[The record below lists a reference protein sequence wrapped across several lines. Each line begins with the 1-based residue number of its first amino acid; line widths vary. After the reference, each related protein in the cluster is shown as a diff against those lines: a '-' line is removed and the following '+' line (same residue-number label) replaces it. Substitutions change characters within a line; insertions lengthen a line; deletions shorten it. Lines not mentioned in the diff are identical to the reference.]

1 VPLLLSL
8 ATNAEDLEAF
18 FVIAA
23 TSIPVQFIA
32 QDILQYQSGTHRL
45 SAFERVGMPIFAC
58 GSIAYVT
65 WHHGLTIGG
74 TYLIFASALLFY
86 GASVGRLRDISTAER
101 VLAGD
106 ALFNTVST
114 LLAVTAAMLLKSD
127 PKLGL
132 AVILSQ
138 AGAAA
143 AVGLLN
149 VLASRREHCRV
160 PAAPASRP
168 PTVDKASSATPL
180 ILAGLMVTTQ
190 LERLVIAAVQPSV
203 LASIT
208 LAAGVT
214 QAWRKIG
221 MDDALVFERLRQRH
235 DTKLDHAML
244 AELKRARRVFYPPML
259 LALLAYAFIGDIA
272 FWCSSH
278 GIFRSLNHSSYV
290 NTVAILCI
298 YLAAMPPAIVMLNT
312 LRQRV
317 VPIHRLGW
325 GALLAVALVEVGALA
340 LPSSLVQPTN
350 LAMVMITLSAILYH
364 ALFLALSPNRLI
376 DSLRVL
382 FFDIT
387 IFILVLIFLVWIPV
401 P

>member
-8 ATNAEDLEAF
+8 ATNAEDLEAY

-86 GASVGRLRDISTAER
+86 GASVGRLRDFFTAER
-101 VLAGD
+101 VLAAD
-106 ALFNTVST
+106 ALYNTVST
-114 LLAVTAAMLLKSD
+114 LLAVTAVMLLKGD

-138 AGAAA
+138 AGAAS

-160 PAAPASRP
+160 LAAPASRP
-168 PTVDKASSATPL
+168 PTVDRSSSATPL

-203 LASIT
+203 LMSIT

-221 MDDALVFERLRQRH
+221 MDDALVFERLRQRC
-235 DTKLDHAML
+235 DTSLDHAML
-244 AELKRARRVFYPPML
+244 AELKHARRVFYPPML
-259 LALLAYAFIGDIA
+259 LALLAYVFIDDIA
-272 FWCSSH
+272 AWSTSH
-278 GIFRSLNHSSYV
+278 GIFQGLNRASYG
-290 NTVAILCI
+290 TTAAILCI
-298 YLAAMPPAIVMLNT
+298 YLAAMPPAIVMINT

-317 VPIHRLGW
+317 LPIHRMGW
-325 GALLAVALVEVGALA
+325 GAILIVALLEIVVLVF
-340 LPSSLVQPTN
+340 PHSLGRPTD
-350 LAMVMITLSAILYH
+350 LAMGMITLSASLYY
-364 ALFLALSPNRLI
+364 ALFLALIPARRIHSAQ
-376 DSLRVL
+376 VL
-382 FFDIT
+382 FFDIAV
-387 IFILVLIFLVWIPV
+387 FFLVLIALIWITV